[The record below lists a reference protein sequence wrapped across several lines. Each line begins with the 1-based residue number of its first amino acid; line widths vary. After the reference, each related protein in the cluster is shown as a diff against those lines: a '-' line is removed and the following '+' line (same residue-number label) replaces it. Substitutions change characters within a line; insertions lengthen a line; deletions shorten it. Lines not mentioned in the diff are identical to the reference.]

1 MHFLAGGECD
11 FISAPIA
18 AANKSGGDFPRRMYG
33 GGIEE
38 EEEEVVVDAHS
49 KYKPLLI
56 QNDMT
61 QAPFLP
67 LLQAYW
73 FYNSLC
79 DVCCKSTGLHTV
91 HTAGKGSTA
100 PQS

>member
-1 MHFLAGGECD
+1 MDVG
-11 FISAPIA
+11 SAPIA
-18 AANKSGGDFPRRMYG
+18 VTNKSGGDFSPCMYG
-33 GGIEE
+33 GCIEE
-38 EEEEVVVDAHS
+38 EEEVDAHS
-49 KYKPLLI
+49 EYKPLLI

-73 FYNSLC
+73 FYNSPC